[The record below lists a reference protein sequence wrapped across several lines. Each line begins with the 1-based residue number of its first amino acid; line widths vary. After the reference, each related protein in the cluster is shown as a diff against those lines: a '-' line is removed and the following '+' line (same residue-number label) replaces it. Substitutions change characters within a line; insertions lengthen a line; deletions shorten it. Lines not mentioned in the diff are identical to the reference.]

1 MPNWRLCEGPLVTKL
16 ECTFRTKEV
25 SRVWERDVMG
35 IIQVEKIGGG
45 ETVVYV

>member
-1 MPNWRLCEGPLVTKL
+1 MTKL

-45 ETVVYV
+45 NRCICMRWEII